1 MDEDN
6 IILDKQKIK
15 KEEKEEEKENDEKK
29 GKNLVN
35 NRKAVYIDSGAQRK
49 EFESIIKNDYDYE
62 LNIYRKGND
71 IRQNY
76 VQRLILS
83 KMSMPNLKLKKFNS
97 IIIFEW
103 DDTLFPT
110 SFLTPSRIF
119 DENMNLN
126 NNDKNIL
133 FKLEQAALK
142 ILTKSVEEGDVFII
156 TNTNN
161 GWVENSAHRFYP
173 NISQILEKIKIIY
186 AKEEYEKIF
195 PGNAKQWKIEAFSNL
210 QNKFNKK

>member
-29 GKNLVN
+29 EKNLVN

-133 FKLEQAALK
+133 LKLEQAALK

-156 TNTNN
+156 TNAIN

-173 NISQILEKIKIIY
+173 NISQILDKIKIIY
-186 AKEEYEKIF
+186 AKEEYEKF
-195 PGNAKQWKIEAFSNL
+195 FQEM
-210 QNKFNKK
+210 QNNGK